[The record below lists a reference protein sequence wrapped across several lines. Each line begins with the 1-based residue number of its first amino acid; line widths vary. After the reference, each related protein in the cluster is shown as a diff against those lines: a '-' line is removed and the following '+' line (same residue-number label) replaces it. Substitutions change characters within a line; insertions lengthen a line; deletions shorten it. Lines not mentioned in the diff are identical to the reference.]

1 MYNFL
6 GHGVG
11 PSKNVGGRHMTYH
24 EDVSAR
30 EVDKQPMYF
39 RALALRG
46 GSVCMSVVAKTD
58 EPIQAPFWEWTRG
71 GPRNHAARM
80 LTCDSAHL
88 RGSYPDMS
96 GG

>member
-6 GHGVG
+6 GHRVG

-46 GSVCMSVVAKTD
+46 GSVCMSVNFVAKTD
-58 EPIQAPFWEWTRG
+58 EPIEAPFGSGHEGAQETMRLG
-71 GPRNHAARM
+71 CSHA
-80 LTCDSAHL
+80 TAHI
-88 RGSYPDMS
+88 
-96 GG
+96 